1 MARRSFS
8 QKFRLEGDRL
18 VKERGMM
25 VAQAH
30 H

>member
-18 VKERGMM
+18 VKERGMT
-25 VAQAH
+25 VTQTPH
-30 H
+30 